1 MIDNKTAPY
10 AAFLLRSA
18 LGAMFLA
25 HGLLKVFVFSV
36 PGTVA
41 FFQSVGFPGWL
52 AYATIA
58 AELAGGALLLL
69 GVYSRVVALALVPV
83 LLGALFVHAGN
94 GWLFSAANGGWEYPA
109 FLVVAALGVALLGEG
124 RFALVSNR
132 VKPEAPGARLVLN

>member
-1 MIDNKTAPY
+1 MIDHKTAPY
-10 AAFLLRSA
+10 AAFLLRAS

-58 AELAGGALLLL
+58 AELAGGVLLLL
-69 GVYSRVVALALVPV
+69 GVYSRVVALTLVPV

-109 FLVVAALGVALLGEG
+109 FLVIVSLGVALLGEG

-132 VKPEAPGARLVLN
+132 GNPEAPGVRLALN